1 IQVRATPRIRVQL
14 RCGNSRKREI
24 HSMDSCQ
31 DRDCLILEKEPK
43 ASDPVHINKMRR
55 PMRPAVAHPQRPTLG
70 TARGPDLNL

>member
-1 IQVRATPRIRVQL
+1 RVRAMPRQVQH

-31 DRDCLILEKEPK
+31 DRAGRILKPK

-55 PMRPAVAHPQRPTLG
+55 PVMPVVGDLQRPTLG
-70 TARGPDLNL
+70 TASGPDLNL